1 MVSLLKLLFLTTFF
15 YPFVSSKFYHF
26 YGELISPCDGELKVS
41 FAKHYH
47 IFPFKAWV
55 PLMFD
60 RWLLYTKSLK
70 VDVQCLPYDQ
80 AMFNTRMSV
89 NEKLVASNQNWKC
102 NEETADIF
110 DGYSFDFEMFD
121 LLKSFWIGKKST
133 PQISCVLYPEM
144 YEEDLYIG
152 ETWTPTVSVEQTKQP
167 TILSDFT
174 RNPTIPI
181 TKTPAYQ
188 NDDISPVMTP
198 SPTSMTPSP
207 TPSFTWSPTPL
218 PTPSPTLLTPSP
230 TLLTPSPTLLTP
242 SPTLLPSPS
251 ILTPSPTL
259 LPSPAL
265 LTPSP
270 TLMTPLPSPSIMTP
284 SPTLLTPLPS
294 PSIMTPSPT
303 NEDATTIVIDMV
315 TDSSILEID
324 PFVLMDVMNEISN
337 NTMNLYDY
345 RLKSWQTLL
354 QSFGNENWTGC
365 DNKVQIE
372 MNSDVS
378 VSTQLLKRVLE
389 DSKLPE
395 QTNVKVCDIIH
406 IDITSE
412 DTCHLLTEACQSSL
426 DCCDTAVCVQNVCT
440 VPFDSSCPLSCD
452 SSFRLVDPEET
463 GYFQSAE
470 NTVVD
475 ISCTE
480 PDAVIRIYHYSLM
493 KLAMGGVNVKT
504 DPFKIYRIEME
515 KPSNCHEIQIQI
527 ACT

>member
-1 MVSLLKLLFLTTFF
+1 MFSFLTLLFWTTFF
-15 YPFVSSKFYHF
+15 YPFVSAKFYHF
-26 YGELISPCDGELKVS
+26 HGELISPCDGELKVS

-60 RWLLYTKSLK
+60 RWLLYTQSLK
-70 VDVQCLPYDQ
+70 VHVQCLPHDQ

-89 NEKLVASNQNWKC
+89 NEKLIASNQNWKC

-110 DGYSFDFEMFD
+110 DGYSFNFEMFD
-121 LLKSFWIGKKST
+121 LLKSFWVGKKST
-133 PQISCVLYPEM
+133 PEISCVLYPEM

-152 ETWTPTVSVEQTKQP
+152 ETWTPTVSVERTKQP

-181 TKTPAYQ
+181 TKTPAYD
-188 NDDISPVMTP
+188 NDDISPAMTP
-198 SPTSMTPSP
+198 SPTVMTPSP

-218 PTPSPTLLTPSP
+218 PTPSPTSMTPLPTPSP
-230 TLLTPSPTLLTP
+230 TSMTPLPTPLPTSMTPLPTPLPNIMTPLPTPLPNIMTPLPTPSPT
-242 SPTLLPSPS
+242 S
-251 ILTPSPTL
+251 
-259 LPSPAL
+259 
-265 LTPSP
+265 
-270 TLMTPLPSPSIMTP
+270 TPLPN
-284 SPTLLTPLPS
+284 
-294 PSIMTPSPT
+294 IMTPSPT
-303 NEDATTIVIDMV
+303 NEDATVIVIDMV
-315 TDSSILEID
+315 TDNSILEID

-345 RLKSWQTLL
+345 RLKSWQTVL

-372 MNSDVS
+372 MNSDAS
-378 VSTQLLKRVLE
+378 VPTQLLKRVLE

-395 QTNVKVCDIIH
+395 QTNIKVCDIIH

-440 VPFDSSCPLSCD
+440 VPFDSSCPLACD
-452 SSFRLVDPEET
+452 SSFRLVGPKET
-463 GYFQSAE
+463 GYFQSTE

-480 PDAVIRIYHYSLM
+480 PDVVIRIYHYSLI

-504 DPFKIYRIEME
+504 EPFKIYRIEME
-515 KPSNCHEIQIQI
+515 KPSDCHEIQIQI
-527 ACT
+527 ECT